1 MFITKSGFQDFGVLI
16 CAKVNYSRA
25 FCINI
30 PQETNVIKTSFC
42 VLILAN
48 AFFFLRYSK
57 VVIVKWL
64 IVTNEI

>member
-30 PQETNVIKTSFC
+30 PQETNVIKTSFVC
-42 VLILAN
+42 
-48 AFFFLRYSK
+48 
-57 VVIVKWL
+57 
-64 IVTNEI
+64 